1 MLAPV
6 PTGLSA
12 VPLPQLGIGEST
24 PTRARTSRDTR
35 RKRQG
40 SGARDRQVAARQIVR
55 VAAGGEVKIRAE
67 KYAGCGRK
75 ETLMK
80 PLALTRTMAEDLRGH
95 DAVLIAAVPAA
106 DDPDAAVT
114 VRFHALPF
122 FDDPG
127 HWGTVLHAFADYIAG
142 VYAKRRGMDPV
153 RVKHRI
159 HQAFVDAQF
168 RQETGWRG
176 TPADPPEWS

>member
-1 MLAPV
+1 
-6 PTGLSA
+6 
-12 VPLPQLGIGEST
+12 
-24 PTRARTSRDTR
+24 
-35 RKRQG
+35 
-40 SGARDRQVAARQIVR
+40 
-55 VAAGGEVKIRAE
+55 
-67 KYAGCGRK
+67 
-75 ETLMK
+75 MK

-127 HWGTVLHAFADYIAG
+127 HWGTVLHAFVDYIAG

-153 RVKHRI
+153 RVKRRI
-159 HQAFVDAQF
+159 HQAFADAQF
-168 RQETGWRG
+168 REEAGWRG